1 MKLLRELQ
9 NIIVEKTSISDRDE
23 WMDAVKKAYP
33 DKASKIQFKGGVENG
48 KHLFWA
54 QIPGED
60 RAYGVYSMDDEEGE
74 VLGESLTVTEAV
86 GRFAKGGNTF
96 GSLRRNKRSIEP
108 SPTSHAEYLQA
119 LKDEVD
125 AMSDDEVNAKLSDIE
140 FANNLSAAD
149 AVFFMNLFNKK
160 ERTKAKRYQLEG
172 NRFKYSFFEVFDTLP
187 SSIRAKLN
195 LIDDLDHG
203 RINWEN
209 LETLVKS
216 ENKNILKRKV
226 SEI

>member
-1 MKLLRELQ
+1 MKLLRQLQ
-9 NIIVEKTSISDRDE
+9 NLIIEKTTLTDREE

-33 DKASKIQFKGGVENG
+33 DKANKIQFKGGVEDG
-48 KHLFWA
+48 KHIFWA
-54 QIPGED
+54 QVPGED
-60 RAYGVYSMDDEEGE
+60 RAYGVYDMDNEEGE
-74 VLGESLTVTEAV
+74 VLGESLTVNEAV
-86 GRFAKGGNTF
+86 VRFGKGHNTLS
-96 GSLRRNKRSIEP
+96 SLRRDKGRDP
-108 SPTSHAEYLQA
+108 VPYSHEDYLKG

-125 AMSDDEVNAKLSDIE
+125 AMSDDEVNAKLSDIK
-140 FANNLSAAD
+140 FADNLSAAD

-172 NRFKYSFFEVFDTLP
+172 NRFKYAFFEVFDTLP

-203 RINWEN
+203 RINWQN
-209 LETLVKS
+209 LETLVKG
-216 ENKNILKRKV
+216 ENKNILKRKL